1 MDNHK
6 GRIIYIEDD
15 KLDQMSFSSFIEEYK
30 LNYDYTIAE
39 SLKDAKKLLNNKHY
53 DLALID
59 FKLKDGT
66 AFDVIEKIDNIPFII
81 LTGAGDEIIATQ
93 AMKRGAYDYIIKD
106 IKGSYL
112 KSLPMIIEN
121 TIKRKHMEEELKN
134 YQNNLEDMVKERT
147 EQLRKEIE
155 EHEKD
160 AEVTL
165 DQGKKLEG
173 NLKEMKFF
181 FEFWNI
187 IDENNLKLFEKIKK
201 IVKLL
206 PEVFHNPEKTY
217 AKISYNDFN
226 CTTDVFQ
233 ITRWKLKSYLVIFG
247 EKKGQIEIYMDDHS
261 IEIDEDIFFGA
272 EISFLE
278 TFSKRLSNAI
288 MLSVKEELINKKE
301 NKNEGSIKELT
312 NQIKEISKKYRYL
325 SDSISNLYHESM
337 NNLKKFYEDIN
348 KKNIILDQDAL
359 LYLDNLRECNKVMW
373 IYINNLEDYSKEI
386 KEKVA
391 NKKDEAISI

>member
-1 MDNHK
+1 MNNNHK
-6 GRIIYIEDD
+6 GNIIYIEDD

-30 LNYDYTIAE
+30 LNYDYTIAS
-39 SLKDAKKLLNNKHY
+39 SLKDAKKLLNSKHY

-66 AFDVIEKIDNIPFII
+66 AFDVIEKIEGVPFII
-81 LTGAGDEIIATQ
+81 LTGAGDEVIATQ

-106 IKGSYL
+106 LKGSYL

-134 YQNNLEDMVKERT
+134 YQNNLENMVKERT
-147 EQLRKEIE
+147 ELLRKEIE
-155 EHEKD
+155 EHEKI

-165 DQGKKLEG
+165 SQEKKLQE

-187 IDENNLKLFEKIKK
+187 IDEKSLKLKEKIKK
-201 IVKLL
+201 IVRLL
-206 PEVFHNPEKTY
+206 PGVFQNPERTY
-217 AKISYNDFN
+217 AKITYEDSEF
-226 CTTDVFQ
+226 TTDFFQ
-233 ITRWKLKSYLVIFG
+233 NTKWKLISFLIIFG
-247 EKKGQIEIYMDDHS
+247 EKKGQIEIYLKEDS
-261 IEIDEDIFFGA
+261 VEIDEDLFLGI

-278 TFSKRLSNAI
+278 TFSKRLSDYI
-288 MLSVKEELINKKE
+288 MHSEKE
-301 NKNEGSIKELT
+301 NKNGSTIKELT
-312 NQIKEISKKYRYL
+312 NQIKEITKKYRYL

-348 KKNIILDQDAL
+348 KKNMILDQDSL

-386 KEKVA
+386 RDKVII
-391 NKKDEAISI
+391 KKDDAIII

>member
-1 MDNHK
+1 MDNQK
-6 GRIIYIEDD
+6 GNIIYIEDD
-15 KLDQMSFSSFIEEYK
+15 KLDQMSFSSFIEEYQ

-66 AFDVIEKIDNIPFII
+66 AFDVIEKINNIPFII
-81 LTGAGDEIIATQ
+81 LTGAGDEVIATQ

-106 IKGSYL
+106 LKGSYL

-165 DQGKKLEG
+165 SQGKRLKE

-187 IDENNLKLFEKIKK
+187 IDDNNLKIVEKMKN
-201 IVKLL
+201 IVRLL
-206 PEVFHNPEKTY
+206 PGVFQNPEKIY
-217 AKISYNDFN
+217 AKITYKDFE

-233 ITRWKLKSYLVIFG
+233 ITKWKLKSYLVIFG
-247 EKKGQIEIYMDDHS
+247 EKKGQIEVYLKDDS
-261 IEIDEDIFFGA
+261 IEIDEDIFLGT

-278 TFSKRLSNAI
+278 TFSKRLSNLI
-288 MLSVKEELINKKE
+288 TYSEKEELNSKKE
-301 NKNEGSIKELT
+301 TKNEISIKELT

-348 KKNIILDQDAL
+348 KKNMVLDQDAL

-386 KEKVA
+386 KEKVIS
-391 NKKDEAISI
+391 KKDEALSI